1 VQRQWVNVNGV
12 WREISEVYVR
22 NGGSWNLVAG
32 SLPAVFNKV
41 SGSFGV
47 ASRPQ
52 DPEPVPDPPVDSGG
66 GGGGDGGYPGNQN
79 DGVNPAPTRPDDRD
93 IREPSGETFDNT
105 GQTLSDRFGNSA

>member
-12 WREISEVYVR
+12 WREINEVYV
-22 NGGSWNLVAG
+22 NSGGSWNLVAG

-52 DPEPVPDPPVDSGG
+52 DPEPAPEPPAFTP
-66 GGGGDGGYPGNQN
+66 GGGGDNNYPGNQN
-79 DGVNPAPTRPDDRD
+79 DGVNPEPPRPDDRD
-93 IREPSGETFDNT
+93 FAGPDGPVD
-105 GQTLSDRFGNSA
+105 GGNADGSRGNENRA